1 MLGSV
6 DRSHVFTLIGALAQ
20 GDGRAVLQT
29 IDQLRVHGLSAMGL
43 LDDMS
48 GVLQRMAV
56 EQMVPGG
63 LSSPSADSAGDP
75 DVARTVA
82 LAQAMPADETQL
94 LYSLCLQGKQ
104 ELGLAPDEYAGL
116 TMVLLRL
123 LAFKP
128 AGLGDGAEK
137 KSLKPAPALPTEPGA
152 TQQAATESGAPEAA
166 SAAASVQAAG
176 PAVPVPSA
184 DLNSKNRASNQ
195 YSKSAEAYI
204 SPEVFHAAPPPY
216 VASSVEPAGALVAEG
231 VAGAVLPFAR
241 VPPVAAAVHLAPVAP
256 GLLRMPVRGE
266 AGTSPLDQPKP
277 LMPTITAQAH
287 DGVGLGDDV
296 GVREGAPPARTL
308 APEGSDDGGFWLET
322 VSALI
327 ARELIAA
334 LVRELAL
341 QSQLVARDTDSQ
353 PPRWLLRV
361 ERESLTQM
369 STRERLQAALA
380 QLGHEVHLD
389 LEGGVVSDSPAR
401 RLQAA
406 AARRQRAAER
416 LVQTD
421 GYVQQLQSQWGAR
434 VVSGSIK
441 PLA

>member
-1 MLGSV
+1 
-6 DRSHVFTLIGALAQ
+6 
-20 GDGRAVLQT
+20 
-29 IDQLRVHGLSAMGL
+29 
-43 LDDMS
+43 
-48 GVLQRMAV
+48 
-56 EQMVPGG
+56 
-63 LSSPSADSAGDP
+63 LSSPSADGASDP

-82 LAQAMPADETQL
+82 LARAMPADETQL

-137 KSLKPAPALPTEPGA
+137 KSLKAAPALPTEPGA
-152 TQQAATESGAPEAA
+152 VQQAATASGAPVA
-166 SAAASVQAAG
+166 SAAASAQAAG
-176 PAVPVPSA
+176 PAVPVPSP

-195 YSKSAEAYI
+195 YSKSVEAHI
-204 SPEVFHAAPPPY
+204 GSEVFHAAPPPS
-216 VASSVEPAGALVAEG
+216 VASPVEPALALVDEG
-231 VAGAVLPFAR
+231 VAGAVLPLAR
-241 VPPVAAAVHLAPVAP
+241 VPPVAAAVHSAPAAP

-277 LMPTITAQAH
+277 LMPAITAQAH
-287 DGVGLGDDV
+287 DSVEGGNDV

-308 APEGSDDGGFWLET
+308 VPEGSDDGAFWLET
-322 VSALI
+322 VNALI

-380 QLGHEVHLD
+380 QLGHEVHID

-401 RLQAA
+401 RLHAA
-406 AARRQRAAER
+406 VARRQRAAER
-416 LVQTD
+416 LVQAD
-421 GYVQQLQSQWGAR
+421 GYVQQLQTQWGAR